1 MLMEI
6 LEFPDDRLRRISEPV
21 ATFDAALKRLVD
33 DMFQTMYAAPGV
45 GLAAIQV
52 NQPVRLMVID
62 VASYE
67 KPEPLV
73 FINPELIGGEG
84 VIDWEEGCLSVPGFT
99 SEVERKERIRVRAQ
113 GVDGVVF
120 ELETDGLLAVAVQH
134 EFDHLNGVLFIDHLS
149 RLKRQLFLKKYKK
162 IQAQKLRA

>member
-6 LEFPDDRLRRISEPV
+6 LEFPDDRLRRISERV
-21 ATFDAALKRLVD
+21 TTFDSALKRLVD

-67 KPEPLV
+67 KPEPQV
-73 FINPELIGGEG
+73 FINPEIIGGEG

-99 SEVERKERIRVRAQ
+99 AEVERKERVRVRAQ
-113 GVDGVVF
+113 DLDGVVF

-134 EFDHLNGVLFIDHLS
+134 ELDHLNGVLFVDHLS